1 MSAPPTDLR
10 PPAEAAQADV
20 PGEAVLVWDEAGCI
34 LAANAAAESLCGAA
48 PGALVGRTVAALFPD
63 GPPPVTGPED
73 QPSPTA
79 GDAGPLPLLRCD
91 GDRRSALVRA
101 QRRASAAGPLV
112 RATLLDLDDGQ
123 ALHRELVRTDAL
135 AGRLLRAIP
144 VGLVIQSATGAIL
157 EANDAAV
164 RILGL
169 TRDQMLGR
177 TSIDPRW
184 RSIRS
189 DGTPFVGEEHP
200 SMRALRDGE
209 VHRDRMGVHQPDG
222 RLTWI
227 DIEARRI
234 VDDPRSPVFASFID
248 VTAERESEGR
258 LRAALQRSE
267 ALISLSSE
275 VVVILDAEG
284 RVRSAASNAER
295 LLGLPAEQLV
305 DRPFTDWTQS
315 GDHPPTLRALRELA
329 AYPGARARWDLPF
342 PLRGGPKR
350 TFEASGLNLLN
361 DPAVHGLVVNL
372 RDIQDQRLAEKNL
385 RHVNAQL
392 EQRLHEL
399 SSDRAFDA
407 GLSRIADLLQH
418 CATRSEA
425 REVLWAAL
433 PSLLPT
439 LSPTLY
445 LETDDQVE
453 FSHVDLRDRH
463 TTFLQA
469 DGCWALRTHRAH
481 TSNGW
486 VHLRCEHLAHL
497 PANTACLP
505 LLLGGRAIGLL
516 VLSAGPDAPPLP
528 DKEELERLS
537 SRLAIVVGNSRLRRT
552 NGWSDSP

>member
-1 MSAPPTDLR
+1 
-10 PPAEAAQADV
+10 
-20 PGEAVLVWDEAGCI
+20 
-34 LAANAAAESLCGAA
+34 
-48 PGALVGRTVAALFPD
+48 
-63 GPPPVTGPED
+63 
-73 QPSPTA
+73 
-79 GDAGPLPLLRCD
+79 
-91 GDRRSALVRA
+91 
-101 QRRASAAGPLV
+101 
-112 RATLLDLDDGQ
+112 
-123 ALHRELVRTDAL
+123 
-135 AGRLLRAIP
+135 
-144 VGLVIQSATGAIL
+144 VGLVIQSAMGAIL
-157 EANDAAV
+157 EANQAAE

-189 DGTPFVGEEHP
+189 DGSPFVGEDHP

-258 LRAALQRSE
+258 LLAALQRSE
-267 ALISLSSE
+267 ALISLSAE
-275 VVVILDAEG
+275 VVVTLDADG
-284 RVRSAASNAER
+284 HVRSATSNAER
-295 LLGLPAEQLV
+295 LLGLPADDLV
-305 DRPFTDWTQS
+305 GRPFADWTHT
-315 GDHPPTLRALRELA
+315 GDHPPTLRALADLG

-342 PLRGGPKR
+342 PLRGGPPR

-361 DPAVHGLVVNL
+361 DPAVNGLVVNL
-372 RDIQDQRLAEKNL
+372 RDIHDQRLAEENL
-385 RHVNAQL
+385 RHANDQL
-392 EQRLHEL
+392 EQRLREL
-399 SSDRAFDA
+399 SADRAFDA

-418 CATRSEA
+418 CATRTEA

-433 PSLLPT
+433 PSMLPG

-486 VHLRCEHLAHL
+486 VHLRCEHLAHI
-497 PANTACLP
+497 PHPTACLP

-516 VLSAGPDAPPLP
+516 VLTAGPTTPGLP
-528 DKEELERLS
+528 EKEELERLAT
-537 SRLAIVVGNSRLRRT
+537 RLAIVLGNSRLRRN
-552 NGWSDSP
+552 NGWTDPV